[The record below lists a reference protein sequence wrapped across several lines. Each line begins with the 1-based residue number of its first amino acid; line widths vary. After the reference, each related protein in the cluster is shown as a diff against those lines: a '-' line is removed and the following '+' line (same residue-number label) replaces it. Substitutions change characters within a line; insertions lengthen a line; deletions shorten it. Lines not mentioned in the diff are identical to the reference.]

1 MEGKGIDS
9 FMKYDFD
16 TQINRRGTGSLKWDV
31 GEEELP
37 MWVADM
43 DFQAAPE
50 IRQAIERR
58 AAHGIF
64 GYSVIPKAWNGS
76 YVNWWKKRYDFAMEE
91 DWLIFCTG
99 IVPALSSIVRK
110 LTTPGEKVLIQPPV
124 YNMFFQSVV
133 DNGRNILENP
143 LKYDGETYEMDF
155 EDLEEKLADPETTL
169 MILCNPHNPVG
180 RIWSREELAKVGEL
194 CRKYH
199 VTVVSDE
206 IHCDLTSPGRS
217 YVPFASVSGE
227 CRDNCIICMAPTK
240 TFNLAGLQSA
250 AVAVPN
256 PVLRHKVR
264 RGMNTDEVSGPN
276 CFAVDAAIAAYTKGG
291 AWLDELRE
299 YIQGNKE
306 YTKKYLEGIFGI
318 KAVYSEATYLMW
330 LDCRGLR
337 NGGAGFAAYLRD
349 KTGLF
354 VSKGELYGKS
364 GEGFLRVNAACP
376 RSILEDGLGR
386 LAEGAEAYEKEL

>member
-1 MEGKGIDS
+1 
-9 FMKYDFD
+9 MKYDFD

-31 GEEELP
+31 SESELP

-50 IRQAIERR
+50 ILKAVRRR
-58 AAHGIF
+58 AEHGIF
-64 GYSVIPKAWNGS
+64 GYSVIPGEWNKS
-76 YVNWWKKRYDFAMEE
+76 YVNWWKRRYDFAMEE

-124 YNMFFQSVV
+124 YNMFFHSIAN
-133 DNGRNILENP
+133 NGRIILENP
-143 LKYDGETYEMDF
+143 LKYDGEAYEMDF
-155 EDLEEKLADPETTL
+155 EDLEEKLADPQTTL

-194 CRKYH
+194 CKKYH

-217 YVPFASVSGE
+217 YVPFASVSDE
-227 CRDNCIICMAPTK
+227 CRDNCVICMAPTK
-240 TFNLAGLQSA
+240 TFNLAGLQTA
-250 AVAVPN
+250 AVAVPD

-264 RGMNTDEVSGPN
+264 RGLNTDEVSGAN
-276 CFAVDAAIAAYTKGG
+276 CFAVDAAIAAYTEGG
-291 AWLDELRE
+291 PWLDQLRE
-299 YIQGNKE
+299 YVQENKKVTE
-306 YTKKYLEGIFGI
+306 RFLEKEIPQI
-318 KAVYSEATYLMW
+318 KAVCSEATYLMW
-330 LDCRGLR
+330 LDCRELR
-337 NGGAGFAAYLRD
+337 NGGAGFAEYLREQ
-349 KTGLF
+349 TGLF
-354 VSKGELYGKS
+354 VSKGEQYGKS

-376 RSILEDGLGR
+376 RSVLEDGLRR
-386 LAEGAEAYEKEL
+386 LAEGAAAYEKEDVR

>member
-1 MEGKGIDS
+1 
-9 FMKYDFD
+9 MKYDFD

-155 EDLEEKLADPETTL
+155 EDLEEKLADPETIL

-276 CFAVDAAIAAYTKGG
+276 CFAVDAAIAAYTEGG

-330 LDCRGLR
+330 LDCRGLNMDNETLR
-337 NGGAGFAAYLRD
+337 CGICGISAG
-349 KTGLF
+349 
-354 VSKGELYGKS
+354 
-364 GEGFLRVNAACP
+364 
-376 RSILEDGLGR
+376 
-386 LAEGAEAYEKEL
+386 

>member
-1 MEGKGIDS
+1 
-9 FMKYDFD
+9 MKYDFD

-155 EDLEEKLADPETTL
+155 EDLEEKLADPETIL

-276 CFAVDAAIAAYTKGG
+276 CFAVDAAIAAYTEGG

-330 LDCRGLR
+330 LDCRGLAMDNETLR
-337 NGGAGFAAYLRD
+337 KFMIEKAGLGLNEGYTFGRSLNGYMRL
-349 KTGLF
+349 
-354 VSKGELYGKS
+354 
-364 GEGFLRVNAACP
+364 NAACP
-376 RSILEDGLGR
+376 RSVLKQAMKQLK
-386 LAEGAEAYEKEL
+386 EAVDSISIE

>member
-1 MEGKGIDS
+1 
-9 FMKYDFD
+9 MKYDFD

-43 DFQAAPE
+43 DFRAAPE

-64 GYSVIPKAWNGS
+64 GYSVIPKAWNES

-180 RIWSREELAKVGEL
+180 RIWSKEELAKVGEL

-206 IHCDLTSPGRS
+206 IHCDLTRPGRS

-276 CFAVDAAIAAYTKGG
+276 CFAVDAAIAAYTEGG

-337 NGGAGFAAYLRD
+337 NGGARFAAYLRD

-354 VSKGELYGKS
+354 VSKGELYGIS

-376 RSILEDGLGR
+376 RSILEDGLRR
-386 LAEGAEAYEKEL
+386 LAEGAEAYGKEL